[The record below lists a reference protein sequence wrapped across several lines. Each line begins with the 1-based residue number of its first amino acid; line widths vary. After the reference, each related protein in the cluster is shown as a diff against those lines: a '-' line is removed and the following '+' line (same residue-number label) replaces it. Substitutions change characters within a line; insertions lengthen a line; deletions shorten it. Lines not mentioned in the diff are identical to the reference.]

1 MSFAL
6 DWLAF
11 GSLSGHGVLMLV
23 FTLAV
28 FAAFVT
34 DRLQIG
40 TVCLAVLILL
50 PALFFVF
57 PMQGVEPYRFFG
69 GFGHPALVAI
79 CSLMILGRSLVLTG
93 ALDPAARQLAW
104 LVARAPWLALL
115 VVLVG
120 AAAMSGFVNDTPL
133 VVLLIPLLAT
143 ALRRAGRAPA
153 FMLMP
158 MNHAV
163 LIGGMATTIGTS
175 TNVIV
180 VSLAVALGVP
190 MLGMFDF
197 YPLVAVAALPALAYL
212 WLVAPWLLRDVAPA
226 QPAQAQ
232 PVFDAELRVVDGSP
246 LVGATVRAVLRRAGG
261 RLPLRQIRRAD
272 GTLAAP
278 LPALVLRAGDRL
290 VLCDTVEHLK
300 EAEARLGAPLHDFD
314 AAAPAGDA
322 APTLDLVAAQL
333 VVTPQSPLVGRT
345 VRGERLQEKYQLT
358 LIGLRKARDS
368 AERQPRENLADVRV
382 EPGDVLLLQGHAD
395 AMRLLQRDGVA
406 LMLDERLAL
415 PRRRKSPVALLT
427 LAGVVLAAGV
437 GGMPIALAAMVGV
450 LVLLVTRTLAWQEIG
465 SALSVNVVLLVAASL
480 ALGDALG
487 VTGGTTFLAHAL
499 VAVVDAMPPAWAL
512 AALMGLMG
520 LLTNFV
526 SNNAAAAVG
535 TPLAVEVARA
545 LGVPPEPFV
554 LAVLFGCNLCY
565 VTPMAYQTNLLVMN
579 VAGYTFRDFVRV
591 GAPLFVLMWVALSVL
606 LARHYGL

>member
-358 LIGLRKARDS
+358 LIGLRKARDT
-368 AERQPRENLADVRV
+368 AERPALENLADVRV

>member
-180 VSLAVALGVP
+180 VSLAA
-190 MLGMFDF
+190 
-197 YPLVAVAALPALAYL
+197 
-212 WLVAPWLLRDVAPA
+212 
-226 QPAQAQ
+226 
-232 PVFDAELRVVDGSP
+232 
-246 LVGATVRAVLRRAGG
+246 
-261 RLPLRQIRRAD
+261 
-272 GTLAAP
+272 
-278 LPALVLRAGDRL
+278 
-290 VLCDTVEHLK
+290 
-300 EAEARLGAPLHDFD
+300 
-314 AAAPAGDA
+314 
-322 APTLDLVAAQL
+322 
-333 VVTPQSPLVGRT
+333 
-345 VRGERLQEKYQLT
+345 
-358 LIGLRKARDS
+358 
-368 AERQPRENLADVRV
+368 
-382 EPGDVLLLQGHAD
+382 
-395 AMRLLQRDGVA
+395 
-406 LMLDERLAL
+406 
-415 PRRRKSPVALLT
+415 
-427 LAGVVLAAGV
+427 
-437 GGMPIALAAMVGV
+437 
-450 LVLLVTRTLAWQEIG
+450 
-465 SALSVNVVLLVAASL
+465 
-480 ALGDALG
+480 ALG
-487 VTGGTTFLAHAL
+487 VTLAPSWL
-499 VAVVDAMPPAWAL
+499 
-512 AALMGLMG
+512 
-520 LLTNFV
+520 
-526 SNNAAAAVG
+526 S
-535 TPLAVEVARA
+535 
-545 LGVPPEPFV
+545 
-554 LAVLFGCNLCY
+554 
-565 VTPMAYQTNLLVMN
+565 
-579 VAGYTFRDFVRV
+579 V
-591 GAPLFVLMWVALSVL
+591 GAPNYVRLTGIWPTLFLIPALGLDRAAGWLEARADPRRDLVRHAPLAL
-606 LARHYGL
+606 LILAPALHHLTESTLSALAHS

>member
-1 MSFAL
+1 
-6 DWLAF
+6 
-11 GSLSGHGVLMLV
+11 
-23 FTLAV
+23 
-28 FAAFVT
+28 
-34 DRLQIG
+34 
-40 TVCLAVLILL
+40 
-50 PALFFVF
+50 
-57 PMQGVEPYRFFG
+57 
-69 GFGHPALVAI
+69 
-79 CSLMILGRSLVLTG
+79 
-93 ALDPAARQLAW
+93 
-104 LVARAPWLALL
+104 
-115 VVLVG
+115 
-120 AAAMSGFVNDTPL
+120 
-133 VVLLIPLLAT
+133 
-143 ALRRAGRAPA
+143 
-153 FMLMP
+153 
-158 MNHAV
+158 
-163 LIGGMATTIGTS
+163 
-175 TNVIV
+175 
-180 VSLAVALGVP
+180 
-190 MLGMFDF
+190 
-197 YPLVAVAALPALAYL
+197 
-212 WLVAPWLLRDVAPA
+212 
-226 QPAQAQ
+226 
-232 PVFDAELRVVDGSP
+232 
-246 LVGATVRAVLRRAGG
+246 
-261 RLPLRQIRRAD
+261 
-272 GTLAAP
+272 
-278 LPALVLRAGDRL
+278 
-290 VLCDTVEHLK
+290 
-300 EAEARLGAPLHDFD
+300 
-314 AAAPAGDA
+314 
-322 APTLDLVAAQL
+322 
-333 VVTPQSPLVGRT
+333 
-345 VRGERLQEKYQLT
+345 
-358 LIGLRKARDS
+358 
-368 AERQPRENLADVRV
+368 
-382 EPGDVLLLQGHAD
+382 
-395 AMRLLQRDGVA
+395 MRLLQRDGVA